1 MGRTRGLIWLVAG
14 LFIALVAGLLAFQI
28 LNRAETTAEEEAVS
42 GPLTSVV
49 VVARDVPV
57 RTQLVAED
65 LRLAELPG
73 GSLPPGAVT
82 NLDDAVGMLTTSDL
96 FEGETVVADRLLD
109 PTVVSPDGR
118 MALMMVEDEILMAIP
133 AMDVMSRVH
142 ILKPGDRVDVL
153 SSITFEVGAVGATDE
168 EKEEVQA
175 TFFVLQN
182 VAVAG
187 LTGTLFNPR
196 QTIVEEGG
204 MLGGGEE
211 VVAPVV
217 PDAVLLTLTPQDA
230 LALKYAIDA
239 GGIMDLVLRA
249 PGVDRPW
256 ETDAVDADYIDNRY
270 DLPLEPGR

>member
-14 LFIALVAGLLAFQI
+14 LFIALVAGLLAFQV
-28 LNRAETTAEEEAVS
+28 LNRAETTAEQEAVS

-49 VVARDVPV
+49 VAARDVPV

-65 LRLAELPG
+65 LRVVDVAG
-73 GSLPPGAVT
+73 SSLPPGAIT
-82 NLDDAVGMLTTSDL
+82 SLDAAIGMLTTSEL
-96 FEGETVVADRLLD
+96 FEGETVISDRLLD

-118 MALMMVEDEILMAIP
+118 MALMMVEDEVLMAIP
-133 AMDVMSRVH
+133 AMDVLSRVQV
-142 ILKPGDRVDVL
+142 LKPGDRVDVL
-153 SSITFEVGAVGATDE
+153 TSITFKVKNEGATDDE
-168 EKEEVQA
+168 EEEVQA

-182 VAVAG
+182 IAVAG
-187 LTGTLFNPR
+187 LTGAIYAPR
-196 QTIVEEGG
+196 QTAEGG
-204 MLGGGEE
+204 SMLGGAEE
-211 VVAPVV
+211 VVAANV

-239 GGIMDLVLRA
+239 GGIMDFVLRA

-256 ETDAVDADYIDNRY
+256 ETDAVDADYMKNRY